1 MKSLFALV
9 LVCLLSACANKQND
23 AMQDPSQVK
32 ADIKARDEFAKT
44 LPKPPE
50 R

>member
-1 MKSLFALV
+1 MKPVFAFI
-9 LVCLLSACANKQND
+9 LVCLLSACASKPND

-32 ADIKARDEFAKT
+32 ADIKAREEFAKS